1 MGQDQSGPLLTNML
15 WKKNK
20 KVVQLGQVVK
30 PVCVSEK
37 LTFKFEK
44 VIKKKKKQ

>member
-1 MGQDQSGPLLTNML
+1 MVLCSQICFG
-15 WKKNK
+15 KKIK

-44 VIKKKKKQ
+44 VIKKKKTQPH